1 MIIGGQEQAYDEI
14 FTLIKTALDTVP
26 GLSVIWQDQLD
37 NVDALSPVVI
47 VSLQHVMGRQASFAG
62 DDGKRK
68 WTNDGI
74 IYIQARCP
82 AKGGLTTIN
91 SLTTMCIES
100 IRGKTTPGGVW
111 FRNVVGKEE
120 APKDGNSR
128 AITTGEFTYQE
139 IS

>member
-1 MIIGGQEQAYDEI
+1 MILNGQEQAYDEI
-14 FTLIKTALDTVP
+14 FTLIKAAFDGEPVTL
-26 GLSVIWQDQLD
+26 IFQDDLQ
-37 NVDALSPVVI
+37 NVDVNATVVS
-47 VSLQHVMGRQASFAG
+47 VSLQHVMSRQASLAG
-62 DDGKRK
+62 EDGKRK
-68 WTNDGI
+68 WTNDGL

-82 AKGGLTTIN
+82 AIGGLTAIN
-91 SLTTMCIES
+91 SLVKMSVES

-111 FRNVVGKEE
+111 FRNVVGKED